1 MTVVLKIFLLGIYGS
16 ALAGYLGLL
25 PASQGLWYAQIVAA
39 GLLVGHSLEAVLM
52 LKTVRRY
59 SGPLW
64 VSILQTVLFGIV
76 HLRPLQKRQTT
87 E

>member
-1 MTVVLKIFLLGIYGS
+1 MTIVLKIFLLGVYAS

-25 PASQGLWYAQIVAA
+25 PASQGLWFAQIAA
-39 GLLVGHSLEAVLM
+39 ASLLAGHSLEAVLM

-64 VSILQTVLFGIV
+64 VSVLQTVLFGII
-76 HLRPLQKRQTT
+76 HLRPLQKQQTK